1 MAQQYTKILNLE
13 VENKKLKKK
22 QERIK
27 RQKAKWN
34 ERDFL
39 YKTNDQ
45 LLEENKIL
53 KRRVEILES
62 LAEFFRTELQSY
74 CEKTL
79 DDFIASGKEDR

>member
-1 MAQQYTKILNLE
+1 MHNLE

-22 QERIK
+22 QEQIK

-39 YKTNDQ
+39 EKSNDQ

-53 KRRVEILES
+53 KRRVEILE
-62 LAEFFRTELQSY
+62 AQVKFFSTELQAY

-79 DDFIASGKEDR
+79 DDFICIKKGG